1 MIALCLDEIKTKESL
16 GPYLK
21 IFNNSVGTD
30 ARFLNVYWL
39 WFNNKFTDPISG
51 GSGILENQDGCGKK
65 RFNNRIVGGTA
76 LSKWVCINIP
86 ICKILMLLRAF
97 IGAQRVFTL
106 HHVNKTYFRHEYPWL
121 CSLRKGARHIC
132 GVTVISI
139 YPKPTIIVGAA
150 HCVNPNSKQRRMRP
164 SNTYMTYQI
173 SFS

>member
-1 MIALCLDEIKTKESL
+1 
-16 GPYLK
+16 
-21 IFNNSVGTD
+21 
-30 ARFLNVYWL
+30 
-39 WFNNKFTDPISG
+39 
-51 GSGILENQDGCGKK
+51 
-65 RFNNRIVGGTA
+65 
-76 LSKWVCINIP
+76 
-86 ICKILMLLRAF
+86 MLLRAF

-164 SNTYMTYQI
+164 KTYLTYQI
-173 SFS
+173 PIVLLSNFALFLFTDPTRYYKIVCGEHDLREDERAQIILDVTSIVRHPRYVSAPQVILFSVNS